1 MTVTVEIVGV
11 PVACGERV
19 KDSWREIASWVARE
33 LERAFG
39 DSVRVQYHDLFEA
52 GCPVLPAD
60 AKLPV
65 VLIDGEP
72 IPLGA
77 KISLPAI
84 RKALTSR
91 GVAAVCEASASRS
104 PESIAS
110 FSGLGKESTR

>member
-19 KDSWREIASWVARE
+19 TDTWREIASWASRE
-33 LERAFG
+33 LDREFG
-39 DSVRVQYHDLFEA
+39 AAVRVQYHDLFEA

-72 IPLGA
+72 ITAGQ

-84 RKALTSR
+84 RKALASR

-110 FSGLGKESTR
+110 FSGSRKESTR